1 MKIAK
6 NIFLLPSVVSEQD
19 CDTLVDSIEDRWWDL
34 GPEPVDGLP
43 LWQTKAMGRHQ
54 CPEVL
59 YQFSRML
66 AITYLIDKIH
76 ELTGFSKA
84 KLLSSE
90 FWPFMRKYQNK
101 EFGRDSF
108 KLHPDPTYFTA
119 LFLLTDPETFE
130 GGEFIVKSSLWSKA
144 ITVPMKK
151 GDCVFF
157 EGKKKHGVNKVVSG
171 IRHSL
176 NFFFW
181 ETDDEEKVYLTKLKN

>member
-6 NIFLLPSVVSEQD
+6 NIFLLSSVVSDQD

-66 AITYLIDKIH
+66 AITTLIDKIH

-90 FWPFMRKYQNK
+90 FWPFMRKYQTGNK
-101 EFGRDSF
+101 GRDSF

-119 LFLLTDPETFE
+119 IILLTDPSEFE
-130 GGEFIVKSSLWSKA
+130 GGNFIIKKSLFKAAQPVK
-144 ITVPMKK
+144 MKK
-151 GDCVFF
+151 GDCVIFK
-157 EGKKKHGVNKVVSG
+157 GSKKHGVEKLTKGV
-171 IRHSL
+171 RHSL
-176 NFFFW
+176 NMFFW
-181 ETDDEEKVYLTKLKN
+181 DSDDEIKVYLQD